1 MAKKEDV
8 KLSEEVL
15 NKLLKNEVD
24 LTISGEETNEIG
36 NPETNI
42 VENEV
47 ESEIDGEIE
56 IDGESEMDGET
67 EEGGEINGEIDYK
80 SRGFETLE
88 DCVNFPKTDT
98 FKRLGNADKEEFIK
112 WLKK

>member
-47 ESEIDGEIE
+47 ESEIDGE
-56 IDGESEMDGET
+56 T
-67 EEGGEINGEIDYK
+67 EEVGEINGEIDYK

-88 DCVNFPKTDT
+88 DCVNFPRTDT

>member
-56 IDGESEMDGET
+56 IDGET
-67 EEGGEINGEIDYK
+67 EEVGEINGEIDYK

-88 DCVNFPKTDT
+88 DCVNFPRTDT

>member
-47 ESEIDGEIE
+47 ESEIDGE
-56 IDGESEMDGET
+56 T
-67 EEGGEINGEIDYK
+67 EEVGEINGEIDYK

-112 WLKK
+112 WLEK

>member
-36 NPETNI
+36 TPETNI

-56 IDGESEMDGET
+56 IDGET
-67 EEGGEINGEIDYK
+67 EEVREINGEIDYK
-80 SRGFETLE
+80 SRGFKTLE

-112 WLKK
+112 WLEK

>member
-36 NPETNI
+36 TPETNI

-56 IDGESEMDGET
+56 IDGET
-67 EEGGEINGEIDYK
+67 EEVGEINGEIDYK
-80 SRGFETLE
+80 SRGFKTLE
-88 DCVNFPKTDT
+88 DCVNFPRTDT

-112 WLKK
+112 WLEK

>member
-47 ESEIDGEIE
+47 ESEIG
-56 IDGESEMDGET
+56 GET
-67 EEGGEINGEIDYK
+67 EEVGEINGEIDYK

>member
-15 NKLLKNEVD
+15 NKILKNEVD

-47 ESEIDGEIE
+47 ESEIDGE
-56 IDGESEMDGET
+56 T
-67 EEGGEINGEIDYK
+67 EEVEEINGEIDYK

-88 DCVNFPKTDT
+88 DCVNFPRTDT

>member
-47 ESEIDGEIE
+47 ESEIDGE
-56 IDGESEMDGET
+56 T
-67 EEGGEINGEIDYK
+67 EEVGEINGEIDYK

>member
-1 MAKKEDV
+1 MAKKEER

-36 NPETNI
+36 TPETNI

-47 ESEIDGEIE
+47 ESEIDGE
-56 IDGESEMDGET
+56 T
-67 EEGGEINGEIDYK
+67 EEVREINGEIDYK

-112 WLKK
+112 WLEK

>member
-47 ESEIDGEIE
+47 ESEIDGK
-56 IDGESEMDGET
+56 T
-67 EEGGEINGEIDYK
+67 EEVGEINGEIDYK

>member
-56 IDGESEMDGET
+56 IDGET
-67 EEGGEINGEIDYK
+67 EEVREINGEIDYK

-112 WLKK
+112 WLEK

>member
-47 ESEIDGEIE
+47 ESEIDGE
-56 IDGESEMDGET
+56 T
-67 EEGGEINGEIDYK
+67 EEVGEINGEIDYK

-98 FKRLGNADKEEFIK
+98 FKRLGNADKEEFKK

>member
-36 NPETNI
+36 TPETNI

-47 ESEIDGEIE
+47 KSEIDGE
-56 IDGESEMDGET
+56 T
-67 EEGGEINGEIDYK
+67 EEVGEINGEIDYK

-88 DCVNFPKTDT
+88 DCVNFPRTDT

>member
-36 NPETNI
+36 TPETNI

-47 ESEIDGEIE
+47 ESEIDGE
-56 IDGESEMDGET
+56 T
-67 EEGGEINGEIDYK
+67 EEVREINGEIDYK

-88 DCVNFPKTDT
+88 DCINFPKTDT

-112 WLKK
+112 WLEK

>member
-47 ESEIDGEIE
+47 ESEIDGE
-56 IDGESEMDGET
+56 T
-67 EEGGEINGEIDYK
+67 EEVEEINGEIDYK

-88 DCVNFPKTDT
+88 DCVNFPRTDT

>member
-24 LTISGEETNEIG
+24 LTISGEETNKIG

-47 ESEIDGEIE
+47 ESEIDGE
-56 IDGESEMDGET
+56 T
-67 EEGGEINGEIDYK
+67 EEVEEINGEIDYK

>member
-36 NPETNI
+36 TPETNI

-56 IDGESEMDGET
+56 EVR
-67 EEGGEINGEIDYK
+67 EINGEIDYK

-112 WLKK
+112 WLEK

>member
-47 ESEIDGEIE
+47 ESEIDGE
-56 IDGESEMDGET
+56 T
-67 EEGGEINGEIDYK
+67 EEVEEINGEIDYK

>member
-36 NPETNI
+36 TPETNI

-47 ESEIDGEIE
+47 ESEIDGE
-56 IDGESEMDGET
+56 T
-67 EEGGEINGEIDYK
+67 EEVGEINGEIDYK
-80 SRGFETLE
+80 SRGFKTLE
-88 DCVNFPKTDT
+88 DCINFPKTDT

-112 WLKK
+112 WLEK

>member
-42 VENEV
+42 VENEF
-47 ESEIDGEIE
+47 ESEIDGE
-56 IDGESEMDGET
+56 T
-67 EEGGEINGEIDYK
+67 EEVGEINGEIDYK

-88 DCVNFPKTDT
+88 DCVNFPRTDT

-112 WLKK
+112 WLEK